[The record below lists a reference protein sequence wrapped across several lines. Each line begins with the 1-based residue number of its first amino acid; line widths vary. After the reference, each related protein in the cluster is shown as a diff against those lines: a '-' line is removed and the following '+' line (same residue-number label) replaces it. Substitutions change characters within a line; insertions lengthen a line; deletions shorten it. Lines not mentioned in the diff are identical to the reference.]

1 MSPTSSLTTSGEL
14 ATAFHSFYNAH
25 TILSGDEDL
34 KSARLTLAEATRRW
48 SRTGSGCSE
57 SARRRP
63 CRANGDGEK
72 GPDRSR
78 PPRAKGG
85 FLRGLVLG
93 LAVAVGVQLY
103 HAGLPDWFGDSG
115 GDGADAAGRH
125 EPSKTNFDFYRFLP
139 KTEVRIDDPEAP
151 GGAPQPAERT
161 AGPPLDHDECTTA
174 RQNRRRRPPGSASTG
189 SRWARFRK
197 RQEADRLRA
206 SLALGGFESS
216 IRTRDTASGTW
227 HRVTLG
233 PFRGREA
240 AEAARARLLTAG
252 QGIDARI
259 VPNGS

>member
-1 MSPTSSLTTSGEL
+1 M
-14 ATAFHSFYNAH
+14 
-25 TILSGDEDL
+25 
-34 KSARLTLAEATRRW
+34 ARKPRQV
-48 SRTGSGCSE
+48 
-57 SARRRP
+57 
-63 CRANGDGEK
+63 
-72 GPDRSR
+72 R

-103 HAGLPDWFGDSG
+103 HAGLPDWFDDSG
-115 GDGADAAGRH
+115 DDGADAASRH

-161 AGPPLDHDECTTA
+161 AARPSTTTSAPPPDKPAPAASGVREY
-174 RQNRRRRPPGSASTG
+174 RVQVGS
-189 SRWARFRK
+189 FRK

-233 PFRGREA
+233 PFQGREA
-240 AEAARARLLTAG
+240 AEAAKARLLTARR
-252 QGIDARI
+252 GIDARI
-259 VPNGS
+259 VPKGS